1 MSVKDISKTKSNK
14 TDTTAA
20 GAEPEAEAG
29 EEKTTFNQFAY
40 QNQYNR
46 EKYDRVNLTMPKGQ
60 KEVVRQ
66 QAKKRGQ
73 SVNEYIN
80 AIIMADIAAGQEE
93 TDGK

>member
-1 MSVKDISKTKSNK
+1 MQKGGTMKDTS
-14 TDTTAA
+14 AA
-20 GAEPEAEAG
+20 GEDKA
-29 EEKTTFNQFAY
+29 TFNQFAY

-60 KEVVRQ
+60 KEIVRK

-80 AIIMADIAAGQEE
+80 ALIMADIAAGQEE

>member
-1 MSVKDISKTKSNK
+1 MKDTSATGQDK
-14 TDTTAA
+14 A
-20 GAEPEAEAG
+20 
-29 EEKTTFNQFAY
+29 TFNQFAY

-60 KEVVRQ
+60 KEIVRQ

-80 AIIMADIAAGQEE
+80 ALIMADIAAGQEE

>member
-1 MSVKDISKTKSNK
+1 MKDTS
-14 TDTTAA
+14 AA
-20 GAEPEAEAG
+20 GED
-29 EEKTTFNQFAY
+29 KTTFNQFAY

-66 QAKKRGQ
+66 KAKKRGQ

-80 AIIMADIAAGQEE
+80 ALIMADIAAGQKE

>member
-1 MSVKDISKTKSNK
+1 MKDKS
-14 TDTTAA
+14 AA
-20 GAEPEAEAG
+20 GQDKA
-29 EEKTTFNQFAY
+29 TFNQFAY

-66 QAKKRGQ
+66 QAKNRGQ

-80 AIIMADIAAGQEE
+80 ALIIADIAAGQKE